1 MFLSQLINVAITAFL
16 IDSQKQVS
24 LISSFFYMKLCFDR
38 LFRMS
43 KNLKR
48 NRSSDSVSR
57 SSVNLDCSEIDSPDK
72 LIRVGQ
78 RSNLSANNRLSSNN
92 FDSLPNGVRVQN
104 LCEIIFLFKVIK
116 SALRLNNLKK
126 AYFTQTLQSST

>member
-1 MFLSQLINVAITAFL
+1 MFLSRSINVAITAFL

-24 LISSFFYMKLCFDR
+24 LISSFFYMKLCFDS

-57 SSVNLDCSEIDSPDK
+57 SSVNDCSEINSPDK

-78 RSNLSANNRLSSNN
+78 RSNLSVNNRLSSNN

-104 LCEIIFLFKVIK
+104 LCKIIFLFKVIK

-126 AYFTQTLQSST
+126 AYFTQTLKSST